1 MTIDKGIP
9 IKNIYYMLSYAFKDL
24 KHNNYERIDKEKFD
38 NIYDLY
44 AAILSLGISYLLKHG
59 LHKEYILKTE
69 CLTTLR
75 GKMDFPGTI
84 REKLARRQRL
94 ACEYDELS
102 PDNLFNQILK
112 ITIKLLLGNKDVNKA
127 RKVQL
132 RKVLIFFDN
141 ISEIDIKSI
150 RWKELKYDR
159 NSRTYDFLH
168 SLCYFVIQEEL
179 LTTESGNVKMPAFM
193 DEHMEMLFQRFLMAY
208 YKRHHA
214 ECHPQAKQV
223 LWNLDDDL
231 ATPLSILPTMNT
243 DVTLQLGDRTLIMDA
258 KYYTRNLQE
267 NFGKQTI
274 SSPNL
279 YQIYTYVTNED
290 MTHSGHVDGMLVY
303 AHTSD
308 EVQPFGNITLNDG
321 NKIMFRTLDLSQDFN
336 KITEQLEDFIKYLK

>member
-1 MTIDKGIP
+1 
-9 IKNIYYMLSYAFKDL
+9 MLSYAFKDL
-24 KHNNYERIDKEKFD
+24 KHNNYERIDQEKFD

-44 AAILSLGISYLLKHG
+44 AAILSLGISFLLKHG

-84 REKLARRQRL
+84 KEQLARRQRL

-112 ITIKLLLGNKDVNKA
+112 VTMKLLLGHKDVNKA
-127 RKVQL
+127 RKSQL
-132 RKVLIFFDN
+132 RKVLVFFDD
-141 ISEIDIKSI
+141 IAEIDVKSI
-150 RWKELKYDR
+150 RWKELRYDR

-179 LTTESGNVKMPAFM
+179 LTTESGNARMLTFL

-214 ECHPQAKQV
+214 KCHPQAKQIA
-223 LWNLDDDL
+223 WNLEL
-231 ATPLSILPTMNT
+231 ESSPLSILPTMNT
-243 DVTLQLGDRTLIMDA
+243 DVTMTLGERTLIMDA
-258 KYYTRNLQE
+258 KYYSRNLQE
-267 NFGKQTI
+267 NFDKQTI

-290 MTHSGHVDGMLVY
+290 KMHSGKVDGMLVY
-303 AHTSD
+303 AKTTD
-308 EVQPFGNITLNDG
+308 EVQPFGDITLIDG
-321 NKIMFRTLDLSQDFN
+321 NKIMFRVLDLSQDF
-336 KITEQLEDFIKYLK
+336 KMITDQLEHLITYCE